1 MQLPGD
7 PRIDAIAE
15 ALLADPGDDR
25 DLEAW
30 AGELRISERTITRAF
45 RSSTGLSFAHWRQA
59 LRIHRGLAMLAEGLE
74 VHAVS
79 DQLGYGHPSTFIA
92 AFRRVMG
99 TTPGAYADQ
108 P

>member
-1 MQLPGD
+1 
-7 PRIDAIAE
+7 
-15 ALLADPGDDR
+15 
-25 DLEAW
+25 
-30 AGELRISERTITRAF
+30 
-45 RSSTGLSFAHWRQA
+45 
-59 LRIHRGLAMLAEGLE
+59 MLAEGLE